1 MFPIRPSRSL
11 LIVAFILFFSCSFR
25 GKGKAKEEG
34 KEPKVSWEDQVKFGN
49 YMNEI
54 ITSRY
59 LIYRD
64 RELERSLNR
73 ILDSLVKVAPK
84 TPFHYKVKVLISP
97 EPNSFSAPG
106 GYIYLTTG
114 LLDILNSKCQV
125 AAAMAREIAHI
136 VYGDHVKVYIEEER
150 RKGGSE
156 IFSSL
161 VKMVKSRI
169 PGFNQ
174 GARIAIRSM
183 ISIVTSKG
191 YSKKMEVRADRFAL
205 ELLRKA
211 GYDPSC
217 LLEYLKILRDMGTAY
232 TKGGFMCSSRKFLE
246 RRIELLEEEL

>member
-1 MFPIRPSRSL
+1 M
-11 LIVAFILFFSCSFR
+11 
-25 GKGKAKEEG
+25 
-34 KEPKVSWEDQVKFGN
+34 KFGN

-54 ITSRY
+54 IVSQY
-59 LIYRD
+59 IIYQD
-64 RELERSLNR
+64 KKLETALDR
-73 ILDSLVKVAPK
+73 ILKNLVKAAPK
-84 TPFHYKVKVLISP
+84 TPFQYKVKVLISP

-136 VYGDHVKVYIEEER
+136 VYGDHIKVYMEEER
-150 RKGGSE
+150 RKGGTE
-156 IFSSL
+156 ILSSL

-174 GARIAIRSM
+174 GARVAIRSM

-191 YSKKMEVRADRFAL
+191 YSKKMETRADRFAL
-205 ELLRKA
+205 DLLERA
-211 GYDPSC
+211 GYDPGC
-217 LLEYLKILRDMGTAY
+217 LLSYLKTLRDMGTAY
-232 TKGGFMCSSRKFLE
+232 IKGGFMCSSRKFLE